1 MAITRWEPFRELLAA
16 QDHFNRLFNDALPR
30 VLGREGEEQLS
41 ARMWAPPVDIFETGQ
56 NLVMKVELPGIDPK
70 DVEIRVEDNTLYIR
84 GERKFE
90 KDVNEENFHRVE
102 RSYGSFARSFTLPST
117 VDHERVTANYEDGVL
132 TLTLAKREEAKPKT
146 IKIQV
151 AGSEGRAKAAAATT
165 AK

>member
-16 QDHFNRLFNDALPR
+16 QDHFNRLFNEALPR

-41 ARMWAPPVDIFETGQ
+41 TRMWAPPVDIYETGQ

-70 DVEIRVEDNTLYIR
+70 DVEVRVENNTLYIR

-90 KDVNEENFHRVE
+90 KEVSEENFHRVE

-117 VDHERVTANYEDGVL
+117 VDTDRITADYKDGVL
-132 TLTLAKREEAKPKT
+132 TLTLAKLEEAKPKS
-146 IKIQV
+146 IHIQV
-151 AGSEGRAKAAAATT
+151 SGSEAAAHSAAAA
-165 AK
+165 AKK